1 MAGLDVLILDDPGS
15 RHAQLVEDVLSVR
28 GATSQ
33 RLNCADLGNWSLDI
47 RPGEFRLS
55 SVESNWEVSPST
67 TVWYRRLGSPRV
79 DNFDPDEAQLSR
91 DEMPHVLVG
100 GLSACGVRWVD
111 EPFSVSRAERKLF
124 QLSTASR
131 LHVAVP
137 RSVVTN
143 DPTPAAQMLN
153 TMRLVA
159 KPLSPG
165 QGIAPYVAEVHAGD
179 LVEFGGLPVLLQE
192 LVVGADADLRVVVV
206 GSRAWTWRRPRNP
219 DAIDWR
225 AEDPHGTG
233 FERVSSPAAEREA
246 IDLTG
251 ALGLTMSVQD
261 WLETP
266 DGIVFLEA
274 NPQGA
279 WAFLDRS
286 EEVIPDALAAHLTE
300 RSGEVLAS
308 GKWPHPLKLVLWDL
322 YPARKAPDNDGA
334 VAPQFAPPPWASAAA
349 RSPAALSVA
358 VRAND
363 EAKAGAK
370 TAEDKAA
377 RLVGT
382 ALTTLTVAAAL
393 FGYELQFALTRGAWW
408 WYLLLV
414 PVVGALGCLAIAAFE
429 ATQIDRVGF
438 YRHPTGQDLAA
449 PGPRRLIARVIE
461 QEDIGRRLASWSS
474 KKKHTALMQARAWF
488 TRGLIFLVA
497 AAIAAA
503 VSWAIN
509 AADSAR
515 DRATVENGQNTTAWV
530 GRHTDSL
537 H

>member
-15 RHAQLVEDVLSVR
+15 RHARLVEDVLSGR

-47 RPGEFRLS
+47 RPGEFLLS

-67 TVWYRRLGSPRV
+67 TVWYRRLGSSRV

-111 EPFSVSRAERKLF
+111 EPFNVSRAERKLF

-233 FERVSSPAAEREA
+233 FERVSSAAVECEA

-279 WAFLDRS
+279 WTFLDRS
-286 EEVIPDALAAHLTE
+286 EEVIPDALAAHLIE
-300 RSGEVLAS
+300 RSGEVLAD

-322 YPARKAPDNDGA
+322 YPASKAPDNDGA
-334 VAPQFAPPPWASAAA
+334 VTPQFAPPPWASAAA

-363 EAKAGAK
+363 EAKAGAR

-377 RLVGT
+377 RLVTT
-382 ALTTLTVAAAL
+382 ALTTLTVATAL
-393 FGYELQFALTRGAWW
+393 FGYELQFALARVAWW

-414 PVVGALGCLAIAAFE
+414 PVVGAIVFLAIAAFE

-438 YRHPTGQDLAA
+438 YRHPTGHHLAA
-449 PGPRRLIARVIE
+449 PGPRRPITTVIE
-461 QEDIGRRLASWSS
+461 QEDIGRRLASWTS

-488 TRGLIFLVA
+488 TRGLVLLVA
-497 AAIAAA
+497 AAVVAA
-503 VSWAIN
+503 VSWAI
-509 AADSAR
+509 
-515 DRATVENGQNTTAWV
+515 
-530 GRHTDSL
+530 
-537 H
+537 